1 MNRPLTQIATGLEK
15 KMTIQKDWRVDLAPL
30 LFFAAVVAVK
40 TYYLIGYLQAAQ
52 PLLDVIQD
60 AGRRSVVDSGF
71 TYQATTQF
79 SYIGYYTISL
89 AFDALVFYSLLV
101 RRGARQRPKG
111 FMENIFPLITVFVPV
126 TGFTLMLIPQVRA
139 MLPSYPEPMLHWLN
153 GITPHFPFYMNLG
166 GILIG
171 LFGAAFSVWA
181 IAHLRASFGLR
192 TAVRELVTSGPY
204 RRIRHPLYFGEIV
217 HIFGVVVLAA
227 TPVALYLFVVA
238 VALQAV
244 RAKVEERKF
253 LASVPEYAEFRR
265 NTGFLW
271 PKLH

>member
-1 MNRPLTQIATGLEK
+1 MHKE
-15 KMTIQKDWRVDLAPL
+15 WRVDIAPL

-40 TYYLIGYLQAAQ
+40 VYYLFVYIAAAQ
-52 PLLDVIQD
+52 PLLDVMQD
-60 AGRRSVVDSGF
+60 DSRRAAAGSAL

-79 SYIGYYTISL
+79 SHLGYFTVSL

-101 RRGARQRPKG
+101 RRAAKERPRG

-126 TGFTLMLIPQVRA
+126 AGFTLMFLPQVRA
-139 MLPSYPEPMLHWLN
+139 MLPGYPEGMLAWLN
-153 GITPHFPFYMNLG
+153 ELTPLFPFYINLAG
-166 GILIG
+166 LVIG
-171 LFGAAFSVWA
+171 LFGAAFSIWA

-217 HIFGVVVLAA
+217 HIFGIVVLAA
-227 TPVALYLFVVA
+227 TPAALSLFIVA

-253 LASVPEYAEFRR
+253 LASVPAYAEFQR

-271 PKLH
+271 PKLR